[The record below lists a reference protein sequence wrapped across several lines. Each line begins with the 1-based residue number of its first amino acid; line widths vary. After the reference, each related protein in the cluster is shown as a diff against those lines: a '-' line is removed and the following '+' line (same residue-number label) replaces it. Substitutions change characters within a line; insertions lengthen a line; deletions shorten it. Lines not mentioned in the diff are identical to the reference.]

1 MNKSL
6 RLKKVLASILV
17 AVVPTALPVAPVHAQ
32 EAEDSN
38 ARFTNLILEA
48 YSARDKGDLA
58 LAKAKAE
65 EALKVDPTSDAA
77 KALVAEANK
86 AAAVPPPPVA
96 EPQPPLAP
104 QQPGLPPPPSP
115 AQEVSPSTTPAM
127 PVSATPLDAVAGKH
141 EALYTEVQMAKVEA
155 DQLARAGRYGEA
167 LVLLENAEKALPNS
181 AGAQSLKDS
190 IIVLR
195 QQVIALRDHGGLP
208 PRVTTAAEQLL
219 ADTKARNDRLAA
231 EALALA
237 EDAKDQIRKGQLD
250 DAQATL
256 TKAFAIMPPSIA
268 LQDKMDELRKVQ
280 SLLYRVRMEIA
291 VYEQRDIK
299 AADHY
304 LGEYA
309 RINGKDT
316 REYYQL
322 EAWLADIKKDPAF
335 RNITESSPNFAKTEP
350 KVEELLI
357 KGRSQYLYGDFAGAK
372 STFNE
377 VLLHQPHNTVAK
389 THVIRVNEILARS
402 TSLNRDVTRTSMLNE
417 VDEKWRAPAV
427 FDKRDTRSLVDENA
441 VDPIL
446 ARMKRI
452 HIPQISLRDAPLSK
466 AIETLSDLS
475 LTFDPEQK
483 GINMVTFD
491 PEQKNPQV
499 TITMRN
505 VSLDRVLEFV
515 TKTAGFSYTISN
527 GIVEVRPDVGSSEV
541 ETEIFPV
548 NPTAVTRMTGLGG
561 NSAASSGGAAPGGFA
576 APAGA
581 ASIGGGASPQEEAI
595 KSYLQRAGV
604 SFDVKGSALAFDG
617 TQIIITQ
624 NRRNL
629 ERIRNILRRY
639 NDIKQVH
646 VDVKFLEVIQ
656 SQLKQ
661 IVNNWRIERTNA
673 FGVKEIRSDTGL
685 RSLYQAWGATK
696 NTTPGAIVTTPTST
710 DPTTGLI
717 VSSEPIVQPI
727 NTAPPAFSSALLGN
741 ETAVFDG
748 VIGTIGSWD
757 LRYILQAIAAS
768 EGSDML
774 AAPSLTVLDGKT
786 ATIRIAQVLR
796 YPENYGQTQ
805 SQTSNNGGN
814 NYYGGGGNSSVTIT
828 AGQPQDFTSQD
839 IGVNLEITPTVA
851 KEDDTISL
859 TLKPKVVDFEGFVEY
874 GGVSIAI
881 AGNTTVTVP
890 SGFYQPVFSVRE
902 ISTDVTIYDGST
914 IVIGGLTREE
924 VKTVEDKIP
933 VLGDLPLF
941 GPAFRSKGK
950 SFTKKNLMVFV
961 TANLVSP
968 GGGLLKRTE
977 GPVGPATVYA
987 NPTLLTPSGD
997 VHREVIEARTPAVTP
1012 PPSAQ

>member
-17 AVVPTALPVAPVHAQ
+17 AAVPTTLPVAVVHAQ
-32 EAEDSN
+32 EAEDGN

-65 EALKVDPTSDAA
+65 EALKVDPTSAAA
-77 KALVAEANK
+77 KELVAEADK
-86 AAAVPPPPVA
+86 AAAVPPPPAVA
-96 EPQPPLAP
+96 PQPPL
-104 QQPGLPPPPSP
+104 PPPPP
-115 AQEVSPSTTPAM
+115 PPLAVPPSPSGTAVAP
-127 PVSATPLDAVAGKH
+127 ATPLDAVASKH

-155 DQLARAGRYGEA
+155 DQLARAGRYVEA
-167 LVLLENAEKALPNS
+167 LLLLDNAEKALPSS
-181 AGAQSLKDS
+181 AGAQPVKDS
-190 IIVLR
+190 VIVLR
-195 QQVIALRDHGGLP
+195 QQIIALRDHGGLP
-208 PRVTTAAEQLL
+208 PRVTVAAEQLL
-219 ADTKARNDRLAA
+219 SDTKARNDRLAA

-237 EDAKDQIRKGQLD
+237 EDARGQIRKGLFD

-268 LQDKMDELRKVQ
+268 LQDKMEELRKVQ

-291 VYEQRDIK
+291 VQEQRDIK
-299 AADHY
+299 AAEHY
-304 LGEYA
+304 LGEYV
-309 RINGKDT
+309 RINGKET

-322 EAWLADIKKDPAF
+322 EAWLSDIKKDPAF
-335 RNITESSPNFAKTEP
+335 RNITESSPGFAKAEP
-350 KVEELLI
+350 KVEELII

-372 STFNE
+372 ATFGE
-377 VLLHQPHNTVAK
+377 VLLYQPHNTVAK
-389 THVIRVNEILARS
+389 THIIRVNEVLARS
-402 TSLNRDVTRTSMLNE
+402 SSLNRNVTRSSMLNE
-417 VDEKWRAPAV
+417 VDEKWKSPEV

-441 VDPIL
+441 VDPVL
-446 ARMKRI
+446 ARMRRI
-452 HIPQISLRDAPLSK
+452 HIPMITLQDAHLNK
-466 AIETLSDLS
+466 AIELLSEIS
-475 LTFDPEQK
+475 QTFDPERK
-483 GINMVTFD
+483 GVNMVTFD

-499 TITMRN
+499 RIIMRN
-505 VSLDRVLEFV
+505 VSLDRVLDLV
-515 TKTAGFSYTISN
+515 TKTVGFSYTINN

-548 NPTAVTRMTGLGG
+548 NPTAVTRMTGLGSGAASGAG
-561 NSAASSGGAAPGGFA
+561 NSAPGGFA
-576 APAGA
+576 PAAGA
-581 ASIGGGASPQEEAI
+581 TPIGGGASPQEEAI
-595 KSYLQRAGV
+595 KSYLQRSGV
-604 SFDVKGSALAFDG
+604 SFEVKDSALAFDG

-685 RSLYQAWGATK
+685 RSLHSAWGPAK
-696 NTTPGAIVTTPTST
+696 AVTPGAIVTTPSSL
-710 DPTTGLI
+710 DPTTGLN
-717 VSSEPIVQPI
+717 VSGEPITQPI
-727 NTAPPAFSSALLGN
+727 TTSPPAISNSLLGS

-757 LRYILQAIAAS
+757 LRYILQAIEAS
-768 EGSDML
+768 EGSDMM

-786 ATIRIAQVLR
+786 ATIRIAQALR

-805 SQTSNNGGN
+805 SQTSNNGGS

-828 AGQPQDFTSQD
+828 AGQPQDFVTQD

-874 GGVSIAI
+874 GGVSVAI

-890 SGFYQPVFSVRE
+890 SGFYQPVFSIRE
-902 ISTDVTIYDGST
+902 ITTDVTIFDGST
-914 IVIGGLTREE
+914 IVIGGLMREE

-933 VLGDLPLF
+933 VLGDLPLL
-941 GPAFRSKGK
+941 GAAFRSKGK
-950 SFTKKNLMVFV
+950 TVTKKNLMVFV
-961 TANLVSP
+961 TANLISP

-977 GPVGPATVYA
+977 GTVGPATVYA
-987 NPTLLTPSGD
+987 NPTLLTPAGE
-997 VHREVIEARTPAVTP
+997 VHRVVIESRTSPTTP
-1012 PPSAQ
+1012 PAAQ